1 MEIFKELNG
10 YEGCYEISNHGRIK
24 CLVRKGVPKE
34 IFKSLR
40 IHPNHG
46 YIDVQLR
53 KDNKVKTLKLHR
65 LVAINFLPNPNDLP
79 VVNHKDGNKTN
90 NHYSNLEWCTLSE
103 NSKHSFF
110 NGLSKLP
117 YTSGESNGFSKLK
130 NEDVL
135 KMRELYKNGSSIED
149 LNLKFNICKRHIRD
163 IVSGK
168 RWSHLN

>member
-1 MEIFKELNG
+1 M
-10 YEGCYEISNHGRIK
+10 
-24 CLVRKGVPKE
+24 VKE
-34 IFKSLR
+34 IFGFKDYFITDGGEVISKKWGKIKILR
-40 IHPNHG
+40 PVNNKKG
-46 YIDVQLR
+46 YLSVRLSMNGKPIR
-53 KDNKVKTLKLHR
+53 KFIHR
-65 LVAINFLPNPNDLP
+65 LVAEHFVEGYEEGL

-117 YTSGESNGFSKLK
+117 YASGESNGFSKLK

>member
-1 MEIFKELNG
+1 MILKQIEGFNDYKVSNIGDVYSEKYNKFKKLKPRLNSKG
-10 YEGCYEISNHGRIK
+10 YLYVNLC
-24 CLVRKGVPKE
+24 VKGKYSSK
-34 IFKSLR
+34 I
-40 IHPNHG
+40 I
-46 YIDVQLR
+46 
-53 KDNKVKTLKLHR
+53 HR
-65 LVAINFLPNPNDLP
+65 LVAEHFVEGYEEGL